1 MSSVEAG
8 GHVICDETSMAKL
21 LARLGIQK
29 KTPIPYFEALLR
41 TKLVVNVAP
50 GFEIIAHRILKP

>member
-1 MSSVEAG
+1 
-8 GHVICDETSMAKL
+8 MAKL